1 MIEEKTSKVRYY
13 RGVRTGR
20 EVPCEAPALLGLCI
34 IALSATVMCFFFR
47 KSNPIKLLK
56 KETR

>member
-34 IALSATVMCFFFR
+34 IALSATVMCFFFSEV
-47 KSNPIKLLK
+47 KPNQAVEK
-56 KETR
+56 KN